1 MIHLLIHFRCEIL
14 PQEISLNPPL
24 EDHVEISATFRA
36 FLSLAPAN
44 LPTKHLKQTP
54 NKKHRF
60 FWWVNGRRRV
70 CFFLGVGGLMIFDLR
85 YQLLEIE
92 LISKWIQFHIKLESS
107 VLGDQL
113 IFFEQPEK
121 IDKHYLDLPIDQSGV
136 SLYHP
141 CPTKSGG
148 SEGLSK
154 IRPLTL
160 PQIEQMFDG

>member
-1 MIHLLIHFRCEIL
+1 MV
-14 PQEISLNPPL
+14 
-24 EDHVEISATFRA
+24 EDMC
-36 FLSLAPAN
+36 
-44 LPTKHLKQTP
+44 
-54 NKKHRF
+54 
-60 FWWVNGRRRV
+60 V
-70 CFFLGVGGLMIFDLR
+70 CVFFLGGGLMIFDLR